1 MQRPPKGLP
10 LIPVTPIHDAI
21 NRINGKQAELT
32 KLGWRTNDQS
42 SIRVFVERAFT
53 QAVLGLTGVEASLD
67 QIATIQARP
76 VDQLRTEAGPDMKIL
91 RTLASIKVL
100 EKAVDNSES
109 LTPDLLLRI
118 HDPFLDRPSTGEE
131 AETDSDSDLNKSVL
145 ARVGA
150 FCQWAGAHSFKE
162 LNPLEQAAIAIL
174 RLLEIRAFQEGNVGA
189 AIGAG
194 SLFTMRAGWPP
205 IIVPGQLQARFNP
218 AVGEGLK
225 MNTRPLIDLLAGS
238 IHETLNSMISFATT
252 SPDRG

>member
-32 KLGWRTNDQS
+32 KLALRTNDQARIS
-42 SIRVFVERAFT
+42 VFVERAFA
-53 QAVLGLTGVEASLD
+53 QAVLGLTGVEASLE
-67 QIATIQARP
+67 QIAKIQDKLANG
-76 VDQLRTEAGPDMKIL
+76 LATEAGPDVKIL

-118 HDPFLDRPSTGEE
+118 HDPFLDRPSPGDE

-150 FCQWAGAHSFKE
+150 FCQWAGADSFKE
-162 LNPLEQAAIAIL
+162 LNALEQAAIAIL

-194 SLFTMRAGWPP
+194 SMFTMRAGWPP
-205 IIVPGQLQARFNP
+205 IIVPGQLRARFNL

-225 MNTRPLIDLLAGS
+225 MNTRPLIDLLAES
-238 IHETLNSMISFATT
+238 IYETLNSIVSFAKT
-252 SPDRG
+252 PAGGG